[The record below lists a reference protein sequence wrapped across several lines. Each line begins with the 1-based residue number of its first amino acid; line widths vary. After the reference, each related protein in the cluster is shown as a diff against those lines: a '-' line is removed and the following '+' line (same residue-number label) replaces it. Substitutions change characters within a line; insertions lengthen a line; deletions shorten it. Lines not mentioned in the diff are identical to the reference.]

1 MISVAVS
8 YSGDDRVGA
17 ALASAVKESIAASKR
32 FSIMP
37 DGVKTPRR
45 IAVHL
50 ISMAVSNGEQEQQ
63 IRTGMAVVSVYESPQ
78 TTGRGVLFAGCG
90 ADMRQRPS

>member
-37 DGVKTPRR
+37 DGVKTPR